1 MPDQNIIWERLQE
14 LHRVLEHDTLS
25 IEKYFSPG
33 ERICIN
39 QERGSLFEQINF
51 LNGLQKEFRQSRVSN
66 NIEGKIEFITT
77 IIKNQRHK

>member
-1 MPDQNIIWERLQE
+1 MSEETIYDRLLE
-14 LHRVLEHDTLS
+14 LHQILQYDTCSLQ
-25 IEKYFSPG
+25 KYFSPG

-39 QERGSLFEQINF
+39 QERASLFEQLNF

-77 IIKNQRHK
+77 KIRNLKQK